1 MNRARADGLAGYVLR
16 KSVNNQWTVR
26 AISKLRRVFGA
37 GWTAEAG
44 LDWRTAEVDHCREV
58 RDLLGGQYYLDS
70 ASDFWK
76 ETGRRRRLGDRISY
90 DNTNTIDRIR
100 AYVQAERSTAA
111 GSFWGMAGWARN
123 SCTFTNHFTRA
134 APGSGRSLI
143 PRSGPLHGFQ
153 IKGGVQRNLTAAWSV
168 FGNAGHVSEVPIF
181 DGVIDDNRGAVN
193 RDPKNENF
201 LSLEVGTRL
210 RSLDPVLSM
219 NLNLYA
225 TTRRDRTRD
234 LFVQNLDGA
243 GNAGLVSLLAV
254 SARQLGAEFEAAY
267 QPFPLLRFDGAASVG
282 HWKYLDD
289 TVGRYV
295 SEDRSVV
302 EEFAFYIGDLKVA
315 VTTQMQ
321 FAYGL
326 AVFPAPGLMLQGVG
340 RT

>member
-1 MNRARADGLAGYVLR
+1 M
-16 KSVNNQWTVR
+16 
-26 AISKLRRVFGA
+26 
-37 GWTAEAG
+37 
-44 LDWRTAEVDHCREV
+44 
-58 RDLLGGQYYLDS
+58 
-70 ASDFWK
+70 
-76 ETGRRRRLGDRISY
+76 
-90 DNTNTIDRIR
+90 
-100 AYVQAERSTAA
+100 
-111 GSFWGMAGWARN
+111 
-123 SCTFTNHFTRA
+123 
-134 APGSGRSLI
+134 
-143 PRSGPLHGFQ
+143 
-153 IKGGVQRNLTAAWSV
+153 QRNLTAAWSV